1 MDCARGIVNSGI
13 KKVYCKEVCTTKN
26 KEKWDESQKKSL
38 QLFLECGVEVIFY

>member
-26 KEKWDESQKKSL
+26 KDMWSEQQVRSKT
-38 QLFLECGVEVIFY
+38 LFEECVVELIFY